1 MDEFSVHIR
10 EITNTEVWGKSR
22 CLFLPSQPDVEIR
35 GSLTERV
42 KDWKAEIR
50 GSGECKYKRKR
61 ESKKQRTKEWKK
73 RLREHVRSSDFV
85 SRVSVCRKRHLH
97 PAHSYTLN
105 SDFLSCLHKLYKSF
119 WHIVGQDQIKP
130 SLILLFWTCLVWEE
144 SAWNI
149 YTLSNIL
156 INI

>member
-61 ESKKQRTKEWKK
+61 ERVKTKDKGGEKEV
-73 RLREHVRSSDFV
+73 REHVLSSAFV
-85 SRVSVCRKRHLH
+85 SRVCVCRKRHLH
-97 PAHSYTLN
+97 PALSYTLN
-105 SDFLSCLHKLYKSF
+105 SDFLSCLHKLYKNF
-119 WHIVGQDQIKP
+119 WHVVGQDQIKP
-130 SLILLFWTCLVWEE
+130 SLIPLSGLVCME
-144 SAWNI
+144 
-149 YTLSNIL
+149 YLYFK
-156 INI
+156 